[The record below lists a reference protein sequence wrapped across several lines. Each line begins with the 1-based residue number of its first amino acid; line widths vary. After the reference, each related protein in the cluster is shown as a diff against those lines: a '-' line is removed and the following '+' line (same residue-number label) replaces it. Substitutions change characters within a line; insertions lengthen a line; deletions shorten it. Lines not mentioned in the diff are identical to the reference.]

1 MVIMQLI
8 IRKGECKANCNN
20 LKTLIDEIAVNE
32 CSSGDSVI
40 DIQKISN
47 LLGTKAGEL

>member
-1 MVIMQLI
+1 MVIMQLL
-8 IRKGECKANCNN
+8 IRKGECKADGNYSN
-20 LKTLIDEIAVNE
+20 TVVDEIAVYE